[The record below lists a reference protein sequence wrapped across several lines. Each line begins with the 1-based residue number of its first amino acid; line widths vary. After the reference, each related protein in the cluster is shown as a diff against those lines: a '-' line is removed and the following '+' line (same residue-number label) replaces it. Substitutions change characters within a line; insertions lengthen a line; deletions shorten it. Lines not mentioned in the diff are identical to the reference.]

1 MLYAQV
7 VFEAPPGVKMNLQRT
22 YSSWSSDFL
31 AGHTSST
38 AAAAAA
44 GSSSTQQQLAV
55 PAELVP
61 LRAQLLFLLA
71 WFNAVVQERRNY
83 VPFVSR
89 LAVFVVR
96 LHVWPVSWMTYSS
109 SSEYVLEWAASDCSS

>member
-1 MLYAQV
+1 MQV

-31 AGHTSST
+31 AGHNSSTT

-44 GSSSTQQQLAV
+44 GNSSSTQQQQLAV

-83 VPFVSR
+83 VPFVSAMG
-89 LAVFVVR
+89 LG
-96 LHVWPVSWMTYSS
+96 
-109 SSEYVLEWAASDCSS
+109 

>member
-1 MLYAQV
+1 MIAVAMQV

-22 YSSWSSDFL
+22 YSSWSTAFL
-31 AGHTSST
+31 AGHTSSQ

-44 GSSSTQQQLAV
+44 GNSSSLSSTQQQLAV

-83 VPFVSR
+83 VPFVSALS
-89 LAVFVVR
+89 LALPVVLSR
-96 LHVWPVSWMTYSS
+96 NVT
-109 SSEYVLEWAASDCSS
+109 VL

>member
-1 MLYAQV
+1 MLIALQV

-22 YSSWSSDFL
+22 YSSWSTDFL
-31 AGHTSST
+31 AGHSSSQ

-44 GSSSTQQQLAV
+44 GNSSSMQQQLAV
-55 PAELVP
+55 AAELVP

-83 VPFVSR
+83 VPYVST
-89 LAVFVVR
+89 APWYVIVICCKASAGVVWKMMLLPR
-96 LHVWPVSWMTYSS
+96 RDMY
-109 SSEYVLEWAASDCSS
+109 C

>member
-1 MLYAQV
+1 MLLLQV

-38 AAAAAA
+38 AAAAARA
-44 GSSSTQQQLAV
+44 GSSSTQPQQLAV
-55 PAELVP
+55 PSELVP

-83 VPFVSR
+83 VPFVST
-89 LAVFVVR
+89 LAVYITC
-96 LHVWPVSWMTYSS
+96 LHMWLVSCTTHPSTNK
-109 SSEYVLEWAASDCSS
+109 